1 MQVFGLINYQDY
13 ILKTIAKSNY
23 SRNALVLLLLCL
35 VTSTVRLHL
44 SLIISSIFIWNNNFD
59 FIFPIFVTVFFS
71 MISETLFKYVETH
84 RPLYENIVDYFM
96 ENYTRDNFIRWKR
109 YILAI
114 ICCYIL
120 LATFL
125 ITIDNNLIFTS
136 TIQTICSFV
145 ICDFIENKLSPKW
158 HNRLINCIVAPINN
172 LLHRPYITPQFKTK
186 QIIDDYTPLQKHPN
200 VSTNSL
206 KFVPFDPTIISNGMS
221 NNDNIHGKS
230 LRYIRRNHNA
240 ESSNNIS
247 TQKHSNNNI
256 NIIKQSGC
264 IPSVDKY
271 TNKLSH
277 NNTMNCNV
285 ESSNNISTQKHS
297 HNNNNNNIQLT
308 CEANNGKHT
317 NKSSHNNTMNCNIES
332 SNNISTQKHYIINNT
347 DTMYTI
353 HGLYDHKHTDK
364 LSHDDAMKS
373 YAESSNNISTCENNN
388 VEKVIQIPKKP
399 PTPPLIRK

>member
-247 TQKHSNNNI
+247 TQKH
-256 NIIKQSGC
+256 
-264 IPSVDKY
+264 
-271 TNKLSH
+271 
-277 NNTMNCNV
+277 
-285 ESSNNISTQKHS
+285 
-297 HNNNNNNIQLT
+297 
-308 CEANNGKHT
+308 
-317 NKSSHNNTMNCNIES
+317 
-332 SNNISTQKHYIINNT
+332 YIINNT